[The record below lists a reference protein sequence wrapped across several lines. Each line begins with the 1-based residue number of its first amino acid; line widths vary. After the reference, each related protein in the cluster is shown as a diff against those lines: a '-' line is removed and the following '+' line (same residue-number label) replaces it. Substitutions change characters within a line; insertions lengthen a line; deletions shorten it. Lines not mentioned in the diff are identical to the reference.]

1 MAEQNK
7 KQNILDKA
15 VDYLDLLIVKIKESI
30 VKLQQTEQY
39 KKSKPYIDRY
49 LGIAKKKAEPILNK
63 IEPYTKSVKRKLSS
77 IKHFIFEKIGLE
89 TEEEI
94 IELELSE
101 DNVSSD
107 SFVKEEL
114 SETDKKAKQ
123 AAIDALAKKKAD
135 KIRLLKKIFIVVV
148 FVLMIIN
155 IISGIIM
162 FNKKQDERKEIM
174 KKVAKVVKM
183 NINSQLSGSGTLSP
197 KDSYTITSLVEGKVI
212 ETFFEEGD
220 KVEKDQLLLTIDSS
234 SAERTITTASAS
246 LAQAKD
252 SYLKAKKEYEDM
264 ERDYKDNTFKSPFT
278 GYLRTINVKAGDIL
292 SNNIEIATVIDSS
305 SMTIKV
311 PFLFTEAAAITVGDT
326 ASLLIQENGEILQGK
341 VESVAQEMQTINN
354 GSLVSYVTIV
364 CDNPGGLTENNN
376 ASAIIKGIYSVG
388 DAPFEIGTNKKITF
402 TAGNGAEI
410 ESMLVAEGAYVK
422 KNDPIFKITDDTI
435 IYVTQSIR
443 NNYLSAQKNLIQAES
458 SFEDSQDKYNEYYIT
473 APISG
478 TVISKDAKVGDKIQN
493 KSNSTNQLAII
504 YDLSE
509 LNFQMDI
516 DELDIVNVKIGQEV
530 SVKADA
536 FGNKRFKG
544 EVTEISLVAN
554 NSNGVTNY
562 PVTVTI
568 KETGDLLPGM
578 NVDGYIILKEA
589 KDALVIP
596 SNALQRGNVVYVL
609 NSSET
614 IRKKNYSTE
623 GVSERVRP
631 PEGFT
636 AVAVTTGVTN
646 DDFIQITEGLVEG
659 DEIYVTESSSN
670 QRNFGGFGGG
680 MGGPPMGG
688 GGGRR

>member
-1 MAEQNK
+1 M
-7 KQNILDKA
+7 
-15 VDYLDLLIVKIKESI
+15 IVKIKEAL
-30 VKLQQTEQY
+30 VKLQQTDQY
-39 KKSKPYIDRY
+39 KKAKPYVDKY
-49 LGIAKKKAEPILNK
+49 VGIGLKKAEPILK
-63 IEPYTKSVKRKLSS
+63 KVEPYTKTIKRKLTSL
-77 IKHFIFEKIGLE
+77 KHFILEKIGLE

-94 IELELSE
+94 VELELSA

-107 SFVKEEL
+107 TFVKEEL
-114 SETDKKAKQ
+114 SEADKKAKQ
-123 AAIDALAKKKAD
+123 AAVDAMAKKKAD
-135 KIRLLKKIFIVVV
+135 KIRLIKKIFIVVV
-148 FVLMIIN
+148 FIMLIIN
-155 IISGIIM
+155 IITGIIAH
-162 FNKKQDERKEIM
+162 NKKQEETKELM
-174 KKVAKVVKM
+174 KKVSKVTKM
-183 NINSQLSGSGTLSP
+183 NINSELSGSGTLSP

-264 ERDYKDNTFKSPFT
+264 ERDYKDNTFKSPYT
-278 GYLRTINVKAGDIL
+278 GYLRTLNVKTGDVL
-292 SNNIEIATVIDSS
+292 SNNTEIATIIDSS
-305 SMTIKV
+305 QMTIKV
-311 PFLFTEAAAITVGDT
+311 PFLFNESTGINVGDT
-326 ASLLIQENGEILQGK
+326 ATLLIQENGEIIQGK
-341 VESVAQEMQTINN
+341 VESKAEEVQTINN

-388 DAPFEIGTNKKITF
+388 DAQFSLGTNKKITF
-402 TAGNGAEI
+402 SAGNGAEI
-410 ESMLVAEGAYVK
+410 EYLIANEGAYVK
-422 KNDPIFKITDDTI
+422 KDDPIFKITDDTI

-509 LNFQMDI
+509 LNFEMDI

-568 KETGDLLPGM
+568 KDTGDLLPGM
-578 NVDGYIILKEA
+578 NVDGYIILQEA

-614 IRKKNYSTE
+614 IKKGNYSTE
-623 GVSERVRP
+623 GVSNRTKA

-636 AVAVTTGVTN
+636 AVSVTTGVTN
-646 DDFIQITEGLVEG
+646 DDYIQITEGLVEG

-688 GGGRR
+688 GRR

>member
-1 MAEQNK
+1 MEQQDK

-15 VDYLDLLIVKIKESI
+15 VDYFDLLIIKAKELI
-30 VKLQQTEQY
+30 KKLKETEQY
-39 KKSKPYIDRY
+39 KKIKPHINKYV
-49 LGIAKKKAEPILNK
+49 AILMEK
-63 IEPYTKSVKRKLSS
+63 LKPVLTKLEPYTKRINRKLNS
-77 IKHFIFEKIGLE
+77 IKHFVLEKIGLE

-94 IELELSE
+94 IELELYE

-114 SETDKKAKQ
+114 SEADKKAKQ
-123 AAIDALAKKKAD
+123 AAIDAMAKKKAE

-148 FVLMIIN
+148 FVLIIIN
-155 IISGIIM
+155 LITAIM
-162 FNKKQDERKEIM
+162 LHNKKQEERQELLK
-174 KKVAKVVKM
+174 KVVKATKM
-183 NINSQLSGSGTLSP
+183 NISSQLSGSGTLSP

-212 ETFFEEGD
+212 DTFFEEGD

-264 ERDYKDNTFKSPFT
+264 ERDYKDNTFKSPYT
-278 GYLRTINVKAGDIL
+278 GYLRTINVKAGDTL
-292 SNNIEIATVIDSS
+292 SNNTEIATVIDSS

-311 PFLFTEAAAITVGDT
+311 PFLFNEVGAINAGDT
-326 ASLLIQENGEILQGK
+326 ATLLIQENGEMLQGK

-354 GSLVSYVTIV
+354 GSLVSYVTIT

-388 DAPFEIGTNKKITF
+388 DASFTIGTNKKITF

-422 KNDPIFKITDDTI
+422 KDDPIFKITDDTI

-443 NNYLSAQKNLIQAES
+443 NTYLTAQKNLIQAES

-509 LNFQMDI
+509 LNFKMDI

-578 NVDGYIILKEA
+578 NVDGYIILEEA
-589 KDALVIP
+589 KDALCVP
-596 SNALQRGNVVYVL
+596 SNALQRGNVIYVL

-623 GVSERVRP
+623 GVSDRVRP

-646 DDFIQITEGLVEG
+646 DDYIQILEGLVEG
-659 DEIYVTESSSN
+659 DEVYVTESSNN
-670 QRNFGGFGGG
+670 QRFFDGFGGG

-688 GGGRR
+688 GRR